1 MVIIMPQ
8 NTTIAAIAT
17 PPGQGGIAVV
27 RLSGPESYDVASQVF
42 VPKNTQK
49 NVKDNPAQMALYG
62 HFIHRGKVIDDGM
75 MLGFRAPASY
85 TGEDVVEFSCH
96 GSEVVSGML
105 LSACI
110 ECGAAPAGPGEF
122 TRRAFLNGRISLT
135 QAEAVM
141 DLVAS
146 SSRQAAAAAESA
158 LEGALYRKIQEIE
171 ESLVTLAGHL
181 AACVDFPEEDVEELT
196 AQEFAR
202 VSRQAR
208 AELAAL
214 VENYD
219 RGMVIKR
226 GVRAAIVGSPN
237 VGKSTLFNVMS
248 GFERAI
254 VTPVAGTTRDVVR
267 EQIQVGGIQL
277 LLSDTAGL
285 HQTEDVVE
293 AEGIRRS
300 EAEMEQAALLIA
312 VYDGSQPLDVA
323 GRALAES
330 CAGKPAV
337 AVINKSDL
345 GTMIDVAE
353 LLPWFAEAVV
363 VSANERDTAETI
375 EQAIL
380 RLLKLNDMDTDAAM
394 LANQR
399 QLRAAEA
406 ALMALDDAD
415 AALMA
420 GYTLDAAGVCLE
432 DALSA
437 LKELSGENVAEAVI
451 DEVFS
456 AFCVGK

>member
-1 MVIIMPQ
+1 MVIKMPE

-27 RLSGPESYDVASQVF
+27 RLSGPESYRVASQIF
-42 VPKNTQK
+42 VPKNAQK
-49 NVKDNPAQMALYG
+49 KVENIPAQMALYG
-62 HFIHRGKVIDDGM
+62 HFVHRGRVIDDGIF
-75 MLGFRAPASY
+75 LGFRAPASY

-96 GSEVVSGML
+96 GSEVVSGLL
-105 LSACI
+105 LSACVA
-110 ECGAAPAGPGEF
+110 CGAVPAGPGEY
-122 TRRAFLNGRISLT
+122 TRRAFMNGRISLT

-146 SSRQAAAAAESA
+146 SSRQAAAAAESG
-158 LEGALYRKIQEIE
+158 LEGALYRKIQAIE
-171 ESLVTLAGHL
+171 ESLVALAGHL
-181 AACVDFPEEDVEELT
+181 AACVDFPEEDVEDLT

-202 VSRQAR
+202 VCRQAR

-300 EAEMEQAALLIA
+300 EAEMEEAALLIA
-312 VYDGSQPLDVA
+312 VYDGSQPLDAA

-330 CAGKPAV
+330 CAAKPAV
-337 AVINKSDL
+337 AIINKSDL
-345 GTMIDVAE
+345 GTLIEAKE
-353 LLPWFAEAVV
+353 LLPWFSEVVV
-363 VSANERDTAETI
+363 VSANEPGTAETI

-380 RLLKLNDMDTDAAM
+380 RLLNLNDVDTDAAM

-399 QLRAAEA
+399 QLRATEA
-406 ALMALDDAD
+406 ALAALDDANE
-415 AALMA
+415 ALMA
-420 GYTLDAAGVCLE
+420 GFALDAAGVCLE

-437 LKELSGENVAEAVI
+437 LKELNGENVADAVI

-456 AFCVGK
+456 TFCVGK